1 MSTDKLT
8 FICARVKNRLNV
20 CHCAINQRKGADVP
34 NKRGAFT
41 PRERALIGYM
51 AGTGD
56 LTYSAHKAGYA
67 GESGARGAMA
77 RPAVALEVFRVQ
89 QARIQ
94 NEVLPLAVMR
104 HLEVLNDRKV
114 TGQPLN
120 RAIEMAYKYG
130 LGAGDDGRR
139 KEAHEMTA
147 EELAN
152 AIDTLKR
159 AASER
164 ASPVLDLTAAPGVFE

>member
-1 MSTDKLT
+1 M
-8 FICARVKNRLNV
+8 FIK
-20 CHCAINQRKGADVP
+20 H
-34 NKRGAFT
+34 
-41 PRERALIGYM
+41 M
-51 AGTGD
+51 AATGE
-56 LTYSAHKAGYA
+56 LSYASHKAGYA
-67 GESGARGAMA
+67 NVSGGNHAMA

-94 NEVLPLAVMR
+94 NEVLPLAVER
-104 HLEVLNDRKV
+104 HLAVLKDKTV
-114 TGQPLN
+114 SGQPLN

-130 LGAGDDGRR
+130 LGASDDGRR

-159 AASER
+159 AASDR
-164 ASPVLDLTAAPGVFE
+164 AAPVIELEANATAAPGVFE

>member
-1 MSTDKLT
+1 MP
-8 FICARVKNRLNV
+8 
-20 CHCAINQRKGADVP
+20 NQK
-34 NKRGAFT
+34 GAFT
-41 PRERALIGYM
+41 PRERAFIGHM
-51 AGTGD
+51 AATGD

-67 GESGARGAMA
+67 SPSGAGNAMA
-77 RPAVALEVFRVQ
+77 RPAVALEVHRVQ
-89 QARIQ
+89 LARIQ
-94 NEVLPLAVMR
+94 NEVLPLAVVR
-104 HLEVLNDRKV
+104 HLEVLNDRRV

-147 EELAN
+147 EELAQ

-159 AASER
+159 AAADK
-164 ASPVLDLTAAPGVFE
+164 ASPVLDLEANDSSAPGVFA